1 MNCAFGTQQ
10 QGKLVTDDRLLR
22 QQIQRLLSCRVDKAR
37 FPRDIKDALVHRAFN
52 PQAYD
57 PGVYEWL
64 LSTTCAVVR
73 KYHFDQYK
81 EEISMSLD
89 ENSKDRSYQYGRL
102 LAVMEQAERAT
113 YRPDETREPNATRMQ
128 SAFCRRPLHT
138 AKQIENQ
145 LKQAYFPKL
154 KPGSQNF
161 YKNIIGEIF
170 AKITEC
176 EKPEEI
182 NKPLGDTFVIGYYL
196 QRNELYKSKHQKEQ
210 EDEK

>member
-1 MNCAFGTQQ
+1 
-10 QGKLVTDDRLLR
+10 
-22 QQIQRLLSCRVDKAR
+22 
-37 FPRDIKDALVHRAFN
+37 
-52 PQAYD
+52 
-57 PGVYEWL
+57 
-64 LSTTCAVVR
+64 
-73 KYHFDQYK
+73 
-81 EEISMSLD
+81 MSLD
-89 ENSKDRSYQYGRL
+89 DNSKDRSYQYGRL

-128 SAFCRRPLHT
+128 SAFCRRPLHI
-138 AKQIENQ
+138 AKQIESQ